1 MCEIYLKRES
11 SSRGDD
17 DSRFDL
23 YAVLEKEHMAKKI
36 VLASGNAG
44 KLREFQQLLSGCGFE
59 VVPQSDFNVS
69 NVAETGTTFVEN
81 AIIKARHAC
90 KKTGLPAIAD
100 DSGIEVDAL
109 NGRPGVYSAR
119 YSGDGATDES
129 NNQKLL
135 QELAGVPTA
144 QRTARYHAVLAYMRH
159 ADDPTPILC
168 HGTWEGII
176 LTEPRGEGGFG
187 YDPLFFVPTHN
198 CASAELDK
206 AEKNRISHRGKAMQE
221 LLQKIS

>member
-1 MCEIYLKRES
+1 MTQ
-11 SSRGDD
+11 
-17 DSRFDL
+17 
-23 YAVLEKEHMAKKI
+23 KI
-36 VLASGNAG
+36 VLASGNSG
-44 KLREFQQLLSGCGFE
+44 KLREFQQLLAGCGFD
-59 VVPQSDFNVS
+59 VVPQSDFNID
-69 NVAETGTTFVEN
+69 NAEETGTTFVEN

-90 KKTGLPAIAD
+90 QQTGLPAIAD

-119 YSGDGATDES
+119 YAREGASDGE

-135 QELAGVPTA
+135 QELAGVPTEK
-144 QRTARYHAVLAYMRH
+144 RTARYHAVLAYMRH
-159 ADDPTPILC
+159 AEDPTPILC
-168 HGTWEGII
+168 HGTWEGIM
-176 LTEPRGEGGFG
+176 LTEPRGQGGFG

-221 LLQKIS
+221 LLQKISKT

>member
-1 MCEIYLKRES
+1 MTQ
-11 SSRGDD
+11 
-17 DSRFDL
+17 
-23 YAVLEKEHMAKKI
+23 KI

-44 KLREFQQLLSGCGFE
+44 KLREFQQLLSACGFD

-69 NVAETGTTFVEN
+69 NPDETGTTFFEN

-90 KKTGLPAIAD
+90 QHTGLPAIAD

-119 YSGDGATDES
+119 YAGDNANDET

-135 QELAGVPTA
+135 QELAGVPTE

-168 HGTWEGII
+168 HSTWEGII
-176 LTEPRGEGGFG
+176 LNEPRGEGGFG

-221 LLQKIS
+221 LLQKIAQA

>member
-1 MCEIYLKRES
+1 MTQ
-11 SSRGDD
+11 
-17 DSRFDL
+17 
-23 YAVLEKEHMAKKI
+23 KI

-59 VVPQSDFNVS
+59 VVPQSDFNLS
-69 NVAETGTTFVEN
+69 NADETGTTFVEN

-90 KKTGLPAIAD
+90 QQTGLPAIAD

-119 YSGDGATDES
+119 YAGDNANDET

-135 QELAGVPTA
+135 QELTGVHTEK
-144 QRTARYHAVLAYMRH
+144 RTARYHAVLAYMRH

-168 HGTWEGII
+168 HGTWEVII
-176 LTEPRGEGGFG
+176 LTEPLCAGGFG

-221 LLQKIS
+221 LLQKIAQA

>member
-1 MCEIYLKRES
+1 MTNT
-11 SSRGDD
+11 
-17 DSRFDL
+17 
-23 YAVLEKEHMAKKI
+23 I

-44 KLREFQQLLSGCGFE
+44 KLREFQQLLKDCGFN
-59 VVPQSDFNVS
+59 VVPQSDFNVTT
-69 NVAETGTTFVEN
+69 VEETGTTFVEN

-90 KKTGLPAIAD
+90 LQTGLPAIAD

-119 YSGDGATDES
+119 YAGEKASDSA
-129 NNQKLL
+129 NNEKLL
-135 QELAGVPTA
+135 HELTDVPSEK
-144 QRTARYHAVLAYMRH
+144 RTARYHAVLAYMRH

-187 YDPLFFVPTHN
+187 YDPLFFVPTHQ

-221 LLQKIS
+221 LLQKMMSAN